1 MEAAVDLLTGAPS
14 RAVAAPATANAG
26 ALSNAT
32 LARDPRTAR
41 WPLAGNPP
49 LIGALLLSYVYLV
62 KVGGPRFMRDRKPYN
77 LRRVILLY
85 NATMVLLNAYF
96 VVNFLSRSYLG
107 GGYNVLC
114 QGIRFD
120 ADPRTLE
127 LVSLCWW
134 YLLVRIADF
143 LDTVFFVLRKKDSHV
158 SFLHVVHHVL
168 VVFNGWF
175 GLSYGPDGQVMFCI
189 CLNSFVH
196 VIMYTY
202 YFLSLLGPRVQKHLW
217 WKRYLTQL
225 QLAQFI
231 VIFVHSTIP
240 LFKDCGYPR
249 PHTFIVLSESV
260 LFFGMFVRFYRGAYN
275 NKQPAK
281 AA

>member
-1 MEAAVDLLTGAPS
+1 MDVLGY
-14 RAVAAPATANAG
+14 ATAGAAG
-26 ALSNAT
+26 TSSEPTNST
-32 LARDPRTAR
+32 LLRDPRTTT

-49 LIGALLLSYVYLV
+49 LIGALLLCYVYLV

-77 LRRVILLY
+77 LRWVILSY
-85 NATMVLLNAYF
+85 NAAMVLLNAYF

-107 GGYNVLC
+107 GGYSVLC

-143 LDTVFFVLRKKDSHV
+143 LDTVFFVLRRKDSHV

-202 YFLSLLGPRVQKHLW
+202 YFLSLLGPAVQKHLW

-231 VIFVHSTIP
+231 AIFVHSTIP
-240 LFKDCGYPR
+240 LFVDCGYPR
-249 PHTFIVLSESV
+249 PHSLIVLFESA
-260 LFFGMFVRFYRGAYN
+260 LFFAMFVKFYRGAYRG
-275 NKQPAK
+275 KQPAK